1 MKHLSTP
8 VVRICD
14 TRVMT
19 VPRPEPRDS
28 SARRQI
34 GRFQVVLLTVATG
47 LVAVGAA
54 AFSIDLPV
62 AEWCKTHRL
71 PGEIGR
77 LINLLEISGHAL
89 GAALM
94 LIAAVTLDP
103 TLRLPWFGR
112 FGSSERAC
120 ARMIAATYLG
130 GLLVDLIKVSVAR
143 VRPHAADLTNLASA
157 FGTFG
162 DMSLA
167 VQEPHRADLMSFPSG
182 HSAVAAGLA
191 AALAWRYPHGWPL
204 FAFLAAAT
212 ATQRV
217 VTSAHYPS
225 DVACG
230 AAVGLIAAACCLGGP
245 RVTRRGV
252 AADTSA

>member
-1 MKHLSTP
+1 MKPLSTIAAG
-8 VVRICD
+8 ICD
-14 TRVMT
+14 TQGMT
-19 VPRPEPRDS
+19 VTRHIPPPRHP
-28 SARRQI
+28 I
-34 GRFQVVLLTVATG
+34 GRFQVVLLSVATA

-54 AFSIDLPV
+54 ALLIDLPV
-62 AEWCKTHRL
+62 AGWCKTHRL

-77 LINLLEISGHAL
+77 LINLLEISGHSL
-89 GAALM
+89 GAAIG
-94 LIAAVTLDP
+94 LIAVVTLDR
-103 TLRLPWFGR
+103 TLRLPLPGR
-112 FGSSERAC
+112 FASGERAF

-130 GLLVDLIKVSVAR
+130 GLLVDLIKISVAR
-143 VRPHAADLTNLASA
+143 VRPRAADLTSVASV

-162 DMSLA
+162 DSALA
-167 VQEPHRADLMSFPSG
+167 VDKPHLADLMSFPSG

-212 ATQRV
+212 AIQRV

-245 RVTRRGV
+245 RLTHRGV
-252 AADTSA
+252 AADAPA